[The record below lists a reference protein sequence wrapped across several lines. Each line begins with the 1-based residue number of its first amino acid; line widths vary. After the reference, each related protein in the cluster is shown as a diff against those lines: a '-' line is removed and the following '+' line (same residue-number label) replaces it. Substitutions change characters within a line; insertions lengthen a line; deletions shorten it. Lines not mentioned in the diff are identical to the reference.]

1 MVFIVFISSERVA
14 EQLTLVEADNFRAV
28 DSSEFVISSMYDT
41 FDREKVPNF
50 AKAVDHFNN
59 LSYWTQGI
67 ILSQTKDSQDLREK
81 IIWKVTVYK
90 AITQT
95 HKNIQLLNVLHHL
108 QRLKNYNSY
117 FALVS
122 GVSSYAVTRLNW
134 SKSIF
139 TERIKDC
146 QALTDLDKNFMK
158 YREELRIASPPC
170 LPYIGLIKQD
180 LYQVNKYSVKVK
192 LIIYEI
198 TLGSSS
204 RKNANRK
211 RLREYIKSS

>member
-1 MVFIVFISSERVA
+1 M
-14 EQLTLVEADNFRAV
+14 
-28 DSSEFVISSMYDT
+28 
-41 FDREKVPNF
+41 
-50 AKAVDHFNN
+50 
-59 LSYWTQGI
+59 
-67 ILSQTKDSQDLREK
+67 
-81 IIWKVTVYK
+81 
-90 AITQT
+90 
-95 HKNIQLLNVLHHL
+95 NVLHHL

-192 LIIYEI
+192 LIIHEI
-198 TLGSSS
+198 TLGSSP

-211 RLREYIKSS
+211 RLREYIKSSETSCPLGIDSPLP

>member
-81 IIWKVTVYK
+81 IIWKVSTSK
-90 AITQT
+90 
-95 HKNIQLLNVLHHL
+95 
-108 QRLKNYNSY
+108 Y
-117 FALVS
+117 F
-122 GVSSYAVTRLNW
+122 T
-134 SKSIF
+134 K
-139 TERIKDC
+139 
-146 QALTDLDKNFMK
+146 
-158 YREELRIASPPC
+158 
-170 LPYIGLIKQD
+170 LIK
-180 LYQVNKYSVKVK
+180 KYSAFECSTPSSTFEK
-192 LIIYEI
+192 L
-198 TLGSSS
+198 
-204 RKNANRK
+204 
-211 RLREYIKSS
+211 